1 TLRKGERRFFALSFD
16 DHAPAVFPHIG
27 AEAQGEIERTVDFW
41 RQWSSNCAY
50 EGPHADRVLRSAL
63 VLKLLTYAPSGAIV
77 AAPTTPLPEHLG
89 GVRNWDDRYCWL
101 RDATFTL
108 YALMAGGYTQEAC
121 AWRKW
126 LINAVAGKPSE
137 LQIMYGLAGERRLT
151 ELTLDWLP
159 SYEGASP

>member
-1 TLRKGERRFFALSFD
+1 MDSL
-16 DHAPAVFPHIG
+16 
-27 AEAQGEIERTVDFW
+27 FW
-41 RQWSSNCAY
+41 RYS
-50 EGPHADRVLRSAL
+50 L
-63 VLKLLTYAPSGAIV
+63 V
-77 AAPTTPLPEHLG
+77 AAATTSLPEKLG
-89 GVRNWDDRYCWL
+89 GVRNWDYRYCWL

-121 AWRKW
+121 TWHEW

-159 SYEGASP
+159 GYEDASPVHIGNAACGQHQ